1 MEGGAGDRPPGEG
14 FGGGGG
20 RIMCILCAVQRWSRR
35 VATMLPWLVLPLIL
49 LWALSQLLPAAYR
62 FEVTSPRLAC
72 VSVLLLT
79 LFWYEI
85 LLPRLSLWRAR
96 RSARLREERRTH
108 ALELQKLR
116 KTATRRCR
124 NCNNPYRDQNP
135 GGGKFMCS
143 YCGHVSKRPV
153 LDLGPAG
160 KVPAG
165 WPCSQDWANAV
176 GDPGYWLDLQCSADN
191 SYSGFSRRL
200 FSCFCA
206 SMAWFWKKVFRFGSS
221 GDSGGLSR
229 DGRVLTKGGEN
240 GPNAEESRVDK
251 AKRKAEE
258 KRLARLEKEMLE
270 EEEKKQREEMA
281 KLVEERRRLRD
292 EKAEAEERS
301 KGATPV
307 GEKDA
312 RKEAERRRL
321 ERRRKEEKG
330 SSKSNSDCE
339 DVERRVSRDG
349 ERKRDFDRRN
359 ETDRRDATR
368 VGTEGYKP
376 HNSEAN
382 HQGSKIVQ
390 NRTKYFGRMTGGF
403 GSGSFFGRSAQ
414 TPAPQANKVT
424 KPLVTATDQSNAV
437 KRDTQPAATPVMVK
451 SSTAGETRNSWTN
464 LHQPVSP
471 NMQGHPTGVK
481 KSWHQLFSRSASVSP
496 YPAVTASARE
506 KNLQPQPNGAQIN
519 SAQNFLAQ
527 YPPLDSK
534 TKLSQSMHSTGFL
547 PVNGEPANMPR
558 SHSPAGHLPFCKEA
572 ETALLEEPEQFEDPC
587 YDPDAIAL
595 LGPVSESLD
604 NFPPDWDS
612 RFVLNDIPKEPH
624 VRNPMPSPI
633 ECPLSRS
640 RTVEENSIKPAHFST
655 AIGHNSSMSAEATN
669 EQGTWQMWSTPLV
682 QDSLGLRGPQAQW
695 LLPNTNQFN
704 HGPNEFSHGVNHL
717 SGGTRSPLGAGLND
731 NGSWMQRS
739 PFQHLPLDTE
749 SLFLSR
755 NVSET
760 AIHNDFGFG
769 SPNKAARV
777 HPFGQPDPGHSW
789 SKEELMP
796 NGPHV
801 ASQIHSPS
809 GAHAGL
815 FPTNPDVQS
824 VWSFDKKRDSI
835 EVIK

>member
-1 MEGGAGDRPPGEG
+1 
-14 FGGGGG
+14 
-20 RIMCILCAVQRWSRR
+20 
-35 VATMLPWLVLPLIL
+35 MLPWLVLPLIL

-96 RSARLREERRTH
+96 RSARLREERRAH

-153 LDLGPAG
+153 LDIGPAG

-165 WPCSQDWANAV
+165 WPCTQDWANAV
-176 GDPGYWLDLQCSADN
+176 GDPGYWLDLQCSTDN
-191 SYSGFSRRL
+191 SYSGFSWRL
-200 FSCFCA
+200 FSCFCT
-206 SMAWFWKKVFRFGSS
+206 SMSWFWKKVFRFGSS
-221 GDSGGLSR
+221 VDSGGLGR
-229 DGRVLTKGGEN
+229 DGRMLTKAGDNGGK
-240 GPNAEESRVDK
+240 AEESRLDK

-258 KRLARLEKEMLE
+258 KRLARLEREMLE
-270 EEEKKQREEMA
+270 EEERKQREEMA

-312 RKEAERRRL
+312 RKEAERRRQ
-321 ERRRKEEKG
+321 ERRRKEDKG

-339 DVERRVSRDG
+339 DVERRVSREG
-349 ERKRDFDRRN
+349 EKKRDFDRRN
-359 ETDRRDATR
+359 DTDRRDVAR
-368 VGTEGYKP
+368 VGTDGYKP
-376 HNSEAN
+376 NNFEAN
-382 HQGSKIVQ
+382 SQGSKIAQ
-390 NRTKYFGRMTGGF
+390 SKTKYFGRMTGGLLSSSRGF
-403 GSGSFFGRSAQ
+403 GGGSFFGRSAQ
-414 TPAPQANKVT
+414 APVHQANRVT
-424 KPLVTATDQSNAV
+424 KPLVTATDQSI
-437 KRDTQPAATPVMVK
+437 KRDTQPAATPALAK
-451 SSTAGETRNSWTN
+451 SATPAETRNSLTN
-464 LHQPVSP
+464 FSRPVSP
-471 NMQGHPTGVK
+471 NMQAHPTGLK
-481 KSWHQLFSRSASVSP
+481 KSWHQLFSRSAAVSP
-496 YPAVTASARE
+496 CPDITASARQ
-506 KNLQPQPNGAQIN
+506 KNMQPAPNGAQIS

-527 YPPLDSK
+527 YPPLDS
-534 TKLSQSMHSTGFL
+534 TPKLSQSMHSAGFS
-547 PVNGEPANMPR
+547 PVNGASANMQL
-558 SHSPAGHLPFCKEA
+558 SHFPAGHLPLGKVAEA
-572 ETALLEEPEQFEDPC
+572 ALLEEPEQFEDPC

-612 RFVLNDIPKEPH
+612 RFTLNDVTKEPH

-633 ECPLSRS
+633 ESPLSRS
-640 RTVEENSIKPAHFST
+640 RTVERNPIRPSHFST
-655 AIGHNSSMSAEATN
+655 AKGHNGSMSAEATN

-704 HGPNEFSHGVNHL
+704 HGISHLNGG
-717 SGGTRSPLGAGLND
+717 SGTRSPLGAGLSDND
-731 NGSWMQRS
+731 LWPQKS
-739 PFQHLPLDTE
+739 PFQQLPLDTK
-749 SLFLSR
+749 SLFLSHDM
-755 NVSET
+755 SES
-760 AIHNDFGFG
+760 AIHKDSGFG
-769 SPNKAARV
+769 SPNKAARA
-777 HPFGQPDPGHSW
+777 HPFGPPDPYHSW
-789 SKEELMP
+789 SKEQLVP
-796 NGPHV
+796 NGP
-801 ASQIHSPS
+801 QEGSPICS
-809 GAHAGL
+809 PPTGGHAGL
-815 FPTNPDVQS
+815 FPTNPNAQS

-835 EVIK
+835 EVMGEARLPPSSLGS

>member
-1 MEGGAGDRPPGEG
+1 
-14 FGGGGG
+14 
-20 RIMCILCAVQRWSRR
+20 MCILCAVQRWSRR

-85 LLPRLSLWRAR
+85 LLPRLSIWRAR
-96 RSARLREERRTH
+96 RSARLREERRAH
-108 ALELQKLR
+108 ALELQKLH

-191 SYSGFSRRL
+191 SYSGFSWRL
-200 FSCFCA
+200 FSCFCT

-221 GDSGGLSR
+221 VDSGGLGR
-229 DGRVLTKGGEN
+229 DGRMLTKAGDNGGK
-240 GPNAEESRVDK
+240 AEESRVDK

-258 KRLARLEKEMLE
+258 KRLARLEREMLE
-270 EEEKKQREEMA
+270 EEERKQREEMA

-312 RKEAERRRL
+312 RKEAERRRQ
-321 ERRRKEEKG
+321 ERRRKEDKG

-339 DVERRVSRDG
+339 DVERRVSREG

-359 ETDRRDATR
+359 ETDRRDAAR
-368 VGTEGYKP
+368 VGTDGYKP
-376 HNSEAN
+376 NNFESNS
-382 HQGSKIVQ
+382 QGSKIAQ
-390 NRTKYFGRMTGGF
+390 SKTKYFGRMTGGLLSSSRGF
-403 GSGSFFGRSAQ
+403 GGGSFFGRSAQ
-414 TPAPQANKVT
+414 APVHQANKVT
-424 KPLVTATDQSNAV
+424 KPLIAATDQSI
-437 KRDTQPAATPVMVK
+437 KRDTQPAATPAMVK
-451 SSTAGETRNSWTN
+451 SATAGETRNSLTN
-464 LHQPVSP
+464 FSRPVSP
-471 NMQGHPTGVK
+471 NMQAHPTGLK
-481 KSWHQLFSRSASVSP
+481 KSWHQLFSRSAAVSP
-496 YPAVTASARE
+496 CPDVTASARE
-506 KNLQPQPNGAQIN
+506 KNMQPAPNGAQIS

-527 YPPLDSK
+527 YPPLDS
-534 TKLSQSMHSTGFL
+534 TPKLSQSMHSAGFP
-547 PVNGEPANMPR
+547 PVNGASANMPL
-558 SHSPAGHLPFCKEA
+558 SHFPAGHSPFGKVSEA
-572 ETALLEEPEQFEDPC
+572 ALLEEPEQFEDPC

-612 RFVLNDIPKEPH
+612 RFTLNDVTKQPH

-633 ECPLSRS
+633 ESPLSRS
-640 RTVEENSIKPAHFST
+640 RTVERNPIRPSHFST
-655 AIGHNSSMSAEATN
+655 AKGHNGSMSAEANN

-682 QDSLGLRGPQAQW
+682 QDSLGLRGPQGQW

-704 HGPNEFSHGVNHL
+704 HGINHL
-717 SGGTRSPLGAGLND
+717 NGGTRSPLSAGLND
-731 NGSWMQRS
+731 NDLWLQKS
-739 PFQHLPLDTE
+739 PFQQLPLDTD
-749 SLFLSR
+749 SLFLSHDM
-755 NVSET
+755 SEN
-760 AIHNDFGFG
+760 AIHSDLGFG
-769 SPNKAARV
+769 SPNKTARA
-777 HPFGQPDPGHSW
+777 HPFGPPDPCHSW
-789 SKEELMP
+789 SKEQLVP
-796 NGPHV
+796 NGPQG
-801 ASQIHSPS
+801 ASPVRLPPT
-809 GAHAGL
+809 GGHAGL
-815 FPTNPDVQS
+815 FPTNPNAQS

-835 EVIK
+835 EVMGEARLPPSSLGS

>member
-1 MEGGAGDRPPGEG
+1 
-14 FGGGGG
+14 
-20 RIMCILCAVQRWSRR
+20 MCILCAVQRWSRR

-85 LLPRLSLWRAR
+85 LLPRLSIWRAR
-96 RSARLREERRTH
+96 RSARLREERRAH

-191 SYSGFSRRL
+191 SYSGFSWRL
-200 FSCFCA
+200 FSCFCT

-221 GDSGGLSR
+221 VDSGGLGR
-229 DGRVLTKGGEN
+229 DGRMLTKAGDNGGK
-240 GPNAEESRVDK
+240 AEESRVDK

-258 KRLARLEKEMLE
+258 KRLARLEREMLE
-270 EEEKKQREEMA
+270 EEERKQREEMA

-312 RKEAERRRL
+312 RKEAERRRQ
-321 ERRRKEEKG
+321 ERRRKEDKG

-339 DVERRVSRDG
+339 DVERRVSREG

-359 ETDRRDATR
+359 ETDRRDAAR
-368 VGTEGYKP
+368 VGTDGYKP
-376 HNSEAN
+376 NNFGANS
-382 HQGSKIVQ
+382 QGSKIAQ
-390 NRTKYFGRMTGGF
+390 SKTKYFGRMTGGLLSSSRGF
-403 GSGSFFGRSAQ
+403 GGGSFFGRSAH
-414 TPAPQANKVT
+414 APVHQANKVT
-424 KPLVTATDQSNAV
+424 KPLVTATDQSI
-437 KRDTQPAATPVMVK
+437 KRDTQPAATPAMVK
-451 SSTAGETRNSWTN
+451 SATAGETRNSLTN
-464 LHQPVSP
+464 LSRPVSP
-471 NMQGHPTGVK
+471 NMQAHPTGLK
-481 KSWHQLFSRSASVSP
+481 KSWHQLFSRSAAVSP
-496 YPAVTASARE
+496 CPDVTASARE
-506 KNLQPQPNGAQIN
+506 KNMQPAPNGAQIS

-527 YPPLDSK
+527 YPPLDS
-534 TKLSQSMHSTGFL
+534 TPKLSQSMHSAGFS
-547 PVNGEPANMPR
+547 PVNGASANMPL
-558 SHSPAGHLPFCKEA
+558 SHFPAGHSPLGKVSEA
-572 ETALLEEPEQFEDPC
+572 ALLEEPEQFEDPC

-612 RFVLNDIPKEPH
+612 RFTLNDVTKQPH

-633 ECPLSRS
+633 ESPLSRS
-640 RTVEENSIKPAHFST
+640 RTVERNPIRPSHFST
-655 AIGHNSSMSAEATN
+655 AKGHNGSMSAEANN

-682 QDSLGLRGPQAQW
+682 QDSLGLRGPQGQW

-704 HGPNEFSHGVNHL
+704 HGINHL
-717 SGGTRSPLGAGLND
+717 NGGTRSPLSAGLND
-731 NGSWMQRS
+731 NDLWLQKS
-739 PFQHLPLDTE
+739 PFQQLPLDTD
-749 SLFLSR
+749 SLFLSHM
-755 NVSET
+755 SEN
-760 AIHNDFGFG
+760 AIHNGLGFG
-769 SPNKAARV
+769 SPNKTARA
-777 HPFGQPDPGHSW
+777 HPFGPPDPCHSW
-789 SKEELMP
+789 SKEQLVP
-796 NGPHV
+796 NGPQG
-801 ASQIHSPS
+801 ASPICSPPT
-809 GAHAGL
+809 GGHAGL
-815 FPTNPDVQS
+815 FPTNPNAQS

-835 EVIK
+835 EVMGEARLPPSSLGS